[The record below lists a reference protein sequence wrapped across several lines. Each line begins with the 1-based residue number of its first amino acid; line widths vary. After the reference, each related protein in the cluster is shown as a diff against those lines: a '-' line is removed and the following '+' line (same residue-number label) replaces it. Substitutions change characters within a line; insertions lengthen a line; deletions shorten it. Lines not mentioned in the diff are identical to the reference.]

1 MANIFKLIYGGFDIN
16 PRHILLPDGLVM
28 LEKLALESLSSF
40 MHCAAH
46 GVNSK
51 FDKRAV
57 D

>member
-1 MANIFKLIYGGFDIN
+1 MTKIFRLVCGGFDIN
-16 PRHILLPDGLVM
+16 PRHILPPDEQVM

-46 GVNSK
+46 DVSSNS
-51 FDKRAV
+51 DKRAV